1 MIKIAIIGGTGVYS
15 PELFTD
21 STRISVETPYGSA
34 SMLKAYYKD
43 KEIYFLE
50 RHGAGH
56 TTPPHQVNYRANI
69 WALKKLSI
77 DRVIATAA
85 VGSMNLQMPPGSFVI
100 LSDFLD
106 FTKSRPNTFF
116 ENNKGV
122 VHVDMTE
129 PYCPEVREALI
140 ASCKKLNLSFS
151 DHGVYACF
159 EGPRFETKAEIKMF
173 QALGADVVG
182 MTNVPEV
189 VLANEA
195 NLCYG
200 TVAMITNFCTGI
212 SKYPLSHE
220 EVVSKMQSMSDSIRS
235 LILLAIDNMKPDRGC
250 RCGSSVKQ
258 DIV

>member
-1 MIKIAIIGGTGVYS
+1 MNKIAIIGGTGVYS
-15 PELFTD
+15 PELFTEG
-21 STRISVETPYGSA
+21 TKISVETPYGSV
-34 SMLKAYYKD
+34 SMLKAMYKD
-43 KEIYFLE
+43 KEVYFLE
-50 RHGAGH
+50 RHGAAH
-56 TTPPHQVNYRANI
+56 TIPPHQVNYRANI
-69 WALKKLSI
+69 FALKKLSV

-85 VGSMNLQMPPGSFVI
+85 VGSMNLEMQPGSFVI

-106 FTKSRPNTFF
+106 FTKSRPATFF

-140 ASCKKLNLSFS
+140 ISCKKLNLPYSE
-151 DHGVYACF
+151 HGVYACF

-189 VLANEA
+189 VLAKEA

-200 TVAMITNFCTGI
+200 TVAMVTNFCTGI
-212 SKYPLSHE
+212 SSTPLSHE
-220 EVVSKMQSMSDSIRS
+220 EVVNKMQSMSGSIRS
-235 LILLAIDNMKPDRGC
+235 LILMTIDELKPVRCC
-250 RCGSSVKQ
+250 RCGSSVGAWA
-258 DIV
+258 

>member
-1 MIKIAIIGGTGVYS
+1 MNKIAIIGGTGVYS

-85 VGSMNLQMPPGSFVI
+85 VGSMNLEMPPGSFVI

-140 ASCKKLNLSFS
+140 VSCKKLNLPFS
-151 DHGVYACF
+151 DHGIYACF
-159 EGPRFETKAEIKMF
+159 EGPRFETRAEIKMF
-173 QALGADVVG
+173 QTLGADVVG

-189 VLANEA
+189 VLSKEA

-212 SKYPLSHE
+212 SRSPLSHE

-235 LILLAIDNMKPDRGC
+235 LILLAIDELKPDRSC

-258 DIV
+258 ELI